1 MLYLY
6 KQSNVKKKVNI
17 LDEEDIIR
25 NADEYFSKVSKR
37 MEHSG
42 KSAEEVIAEMEEEEK
57 NGSHYEDLAIV
68 CIKIGLKELETVL
81 IADTEE
87 RDVNTVVGKALNH
100 YIPEVIEL
108 KRYSSVKGLWKRLL
122 SADSEKV
129 WVLDGVENV
138 TDEDIQQCIFYMLK
152 REEYVPPTL
161 HAEPIDFSKRKLILI
176 TKADDETKA
185 YPPYCRGYSLSAV
198 VVKV

>member
-1 MLYLY
+1 M
-6 KQSNVKKKVNI
+6 KKKINI
-17 LDEEDIIR
+17 LDEEEIMR
-25 NADEYFSKVSKR
+25 SADEYFAEVSKR
-37 MEHSG
+37 MEQTG
-42 KSAEEVIAEMEEEEK
+42 KSAEEVIAEMEKEEK
-57 NGSHYEDLAIV
+57 DEEDEEDLAV
-68 CIKIGLKELETVL
+68 TYIKLGLSELATVL

-87 RDVNTVVGKALNH
+87 RDVNAVVSRALNH

-129 WVLDGVENV
+129 WVLDGVESV
-138 TDEDIQQCIFYMLK
+138 ADEDIQQCIFYMLK

-161 HAEPIDFSKRKLILI
+161 HNVEPIDFSKRKLIFI
-176 TKADDETKA
+176 TKAEDETKA
-185 YPPYCRGYSLSAV
+185 YPSYCWGYSMSAV

>member
-1 MLYLY
+1 M
-6 KQSNVKKKVNI
+6 KNRVNI
-17 LDEEDIIR
+17 LDEEDIVR
-25 NADEYFSKVSKR
+25 NADEYFVKVSKR
-37 MEHSG
+37 MEHSRRT
-42 KSAEEVIAEMEEEEK
+42 AEEVIAEMEEEEK
-57 NGSHYEDLAIV
+57 NGSRYEDLAIAF
-68 CIKIGLKELETVL
+68 IKLGLKDLATVL

-87 RDVNTVVGKALNH
+87 RDVNSVVGKALNH

-129 WVLDGVENV
+129 WVLDGVESV
-138 TDEDIQQCIFYMLK
+138 ADEDIQQCIFYMLK

-161 HAEPIDFSKRKLILI
+161 HNVEPIDFSKRKLIFI
-176 TKADDETKA
+176 TKAEDETKA
-185 YPPYCRGYSLSAV
+185 YPPYCRGYSLSVV

>member
-1 MLYLY
+1 M
-6 KQSNVKKKVNI
+6 KNRVNI
-17 LDEEDIIR
+17 LDEEDIVR
-25 NADEYFSKVSKR
+25 NADEYFVKVSKR
-37 MEHSG
+37 MEHSRRT
-42 KSAEEVIAEMEEEEK
+42 AEEVIAEMEEEEK
-57 NGSHYEDLAIV
+57 NGSRYEDLAIAF
-68 CIKIGLKELETVL
+68 IKLGLKDLATVL

-87 RDVNTVVGKALNH
+87 RDVNAVVSRALNH

-129 WVLDGVENV
+129 WVLDGVESV

-152 REEYVPPTL
+152 REEYIPPTL
-161 HAEPIDFSKRKLILI
+161 HTEPIDFSERKLILI
-176 TKADDETKA
+176 TKAEDETEA
-185 YPPYCRGYSLSAV
+185 YPPYCRGYSMSAI